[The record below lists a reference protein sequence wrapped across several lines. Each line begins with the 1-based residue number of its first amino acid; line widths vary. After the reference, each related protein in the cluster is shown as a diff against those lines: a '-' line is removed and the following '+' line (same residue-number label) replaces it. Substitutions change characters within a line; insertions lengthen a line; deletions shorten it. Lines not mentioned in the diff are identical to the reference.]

1 MLARRRAAH
10 GSRIR
15 QERKV
20 DYNMLIHEFDSVA
33 GPVSRPSEEAI
44 ERDRQSQLA
53 YVRDLIQRLTENQQI
68 LRVVA
73 TRQVVA
79 A

>member
-1 MLARRRAAH
+1 MDYN
-10 GSRIR
+10 
-15 QERKV
+15 KV

-33 GPVSRPSEEAI
+33 GPAGRPSEEAI

>member
-1 MLARRRAAH
+1 
-10 GSRIR
+10 
-15 QERKV
+15 
-20 DYNMLIHEFDSVA
+20 MLIHEFDSVA
-33 GPVSRPSEEAI
+33 GPVGRPSEEAI
-44 ERDRQSQLA
+44 ELDRRRQLA
-53 YVRDLIQRLTENQQI
+53 YVQDLIQKLTENQQI

>member
-1 MLARRRAAH
+1 LDRRR
-10 GSRIR
+10 
-15 QERKV
+15 
-20 DYNMLIHEFDSVA
+20 
-33 GPVSRPSEEAI
+33 
-44 ERDRQSQLA
+44 QLA
-53 YVRDLIQRLTENQQI
+53 YVQDLIQKLTENQQI

>member
-1 MLARRRAAH
+1 
-10 GSRIR
+10 
-15 QERKV
+15 
-20 DYNMLIHEFDSVA
+20 MLIHEFDSVT

-44 ERDRQSQLA
+44 ELDRQRQLA
-53 YVRDLIQRLTENQQI
+53 CVQDLIQRLTENQQI